1 MADTDG
7 IDEID
12 GIDGID
18 GIDRQDIRL
27 AVVMNGGVSLA
38 VWIGG
43 VAVELHHLAMAR
55 RWDEPVYR
63 PLLDLLC
70 ADARVDVIAGTSAGG
85 LNGAFLALGLAREK
99 DITPLCGLWR
109 DKGALGKLLQ
119 NPLRQRPASL
129 LRGDYFLDELRNALR
144 DVATSPPKAG
154 ADDGGTG
161 RQPVELI
168 LTGTL
173 WHGRQSTFCDDT
185 GVRITEVDHDA
196 RFRFTSRA
204 GVTDPVACLQ
214 DDGVVDRLAVA
225 ARCTSSFPAAFA
237 PQWVDVDGG
246 AAEGPWPSTA
256 GRANFRVPQYVVD
269 GGILLNKPIRPAL
282 EAVYRQTAQSQVR
295 RLLAYVVPDPSE
307 APPPAPAP
315 APAAAPAAAP
325 AVMPPPRAP
334 DVLLGVLTR
343 LRSTDSVSRELT
355 EIQARNEDT
364 RNRRRARA
372 RFAYA
377 LTGAA
382 RQLSEA
388 AWEGYLETRIQH
400 AADTIGRW
408 LAAGQPDGTAGRWS
422 EREIADRLRTVLRDR
437 RARPESFIPRGDSV
451 DEATGRT
458 GADWD
463 WGQSTVQGLRDI
475 VVDVLRRAVWLAP
488 MGSRERHAVIEARRR
503 ASTVCEEIEADWRT
517 LADHWTGAGADLP
530 PGTYDGLGKATAA
543 ATRRLD
549 DWLHQALT
557 ERDGPPDA
565 GAEDYAAQHARRYG
579 QATALADALLSCK
592 DALSRIAGAGA
603 GAGAGSEAGPGD
615 PAEESVVDPDGTE
628 RTHLKALTD
637 YLLHSTTQD
646 VLERMLRLEVV
657 QQAYGGSQRE
667 VEQEVEL
674 VQVSSRDPG
683 LLTGRQLHHFGAFYR
698 ASWRV
703 NDWIHG
709 RMDGAV
715 HLTRTLMSAER
726 LRQVWATDT
735 DAADAT
741 RRLMDALHDCAVD
754 ARDPADR
761 AWLEQTWQERYD
773 SACRGLVTEQI
784 VPVRPAPT
792 PAGRGPADDPRF
804 GLCVEAVT
812 HALQTGIL
820 RQELHLLAD
829 AVRTEGDG
837 RPEDSTRWLAQYD
850 AETSGEAGRPMRA
863 ETLWRLWESA
873 RAIGGQRI
881 TQEAGGDLFAE
892 TAAHS
897 AAVAASAVGA
907 PRPKA
912 VGAVLG
918 ALRGYTLAVWAMV
931 RFLTRPGRFG
941 RRAVDLAV
949 VTGGVL
955 LAVSLFVPGLP
966 VAFALAGVFL
976 LLAGWSAAAL
986 LTRDARRLG
995 LRLAAV
1001 ALVLLGVVVGYIYAN
1016 RNDAHMRETLWS
1028 VAVKLGIGLLVVLL
1042 GIFLARTR
1050 EPRGTSYH
1058 SQRPDG

>member
-1 MADTDG
+1 MAETD
-7 IDEID
+7 D
-12 GIDGID
+12 
-18 GIDRQDIRL
+18 IDRQDIRL

-43 VAVELHHLAMAR
+43 VTVELHHLAMAR
-55 RWDEPVYR
+55 RWDEAVYR

-119 NPLRQRPASL
+119 HPLQRQPPSL
-129 LRGDYFLDELRNALR
+129 LQGDYFLDELRNALR
-144 DVATSPPKAG
+144 AVATSPPRTG
-154 ADDGGTG
+154 ADDGRTG
-161 RQPVELI
+161 RRPVELI

-173 WHGRQSTFCDDT
+173 WRGRYSSSCDDT

-196 RFRFTSRA
+196 RFRFASQA
-204 GVTDPVACLQ
+204 GATDPVADLQ
-214 DDGVVDRLAVA
+214 DDGVIDRLAVA

-237 PQWVDVDGG
+237 PQWVDVDAD
-246 AAEGPWPSTA
+246 AADGPWPSTA

-295 RLLAYVVPDPSE
+295 RVLTYVVPDPSE
-307 APPPAPAP
+307 APPQAPAP
-315 APAAAPAAAP
+315 EPTGT
-325 AVMPPPRAP
+325 PPLRAP

-355 EIQARNEDT
+355 EIQVRNEDA
-364 RNRRRARA
+364 RHRRRARA

-377 LTGAA
+377 LAGAA
-382 RQLSEA
+382 RQLSGA
-388 AWEGYLETRIQH
+388 AWQGYLETRIEH

-408 LAAGQPDGTAGRWS
+408 LAAGQPAETAGRWS
-422 EREIADRLRTVLRDR
+422 EREIADRLRVVLRDR

-458 GADWD
+458 GTDWD
-463 WGQSTVQGLRDI
+463 WGQTAVQGLRDI

-488 MGSRERHAVIEARRR
+488 MGSPERRAIIEARRR
-503 ASTVCEEIEADWRT
+503 ANTVFEEIEEDWRT
-517 LADHWTGAGADLP
+517 LAEHWTRAGAGLP
-530 PGTYDGLGKATAA
+530 PGAYDGLGKATAA
-543 ATRRLD
+543 ATRRLE

-557 ERDGPPDA
+557 DWDGPPDT
-565 GAEDYAAQHARRYG
+565 GAEDYAERHARRYG
-579 QATALADALLSCK
+579 QATALADSLMSCD
-592 DALSRIAGAGA
+592 DALSRVAGAGT
-603 GAGAGSEAGPGD
+603 GAETGTEAGPGGL
-615 PAEESVVDPDGTE
+615 AGEAVVDPVGTE

-637 YLLHSTTQD
+637 YLLHSTQD
-646 VLERMLRLEVV
+646 VLDRMLRLEVV
-657 QQAYGGSQRE
+657 QQAYGDTQRA

-674 VQVSSRDPG
+674 IQVSSREPG

-709 RMDGAV
+709 RMDGAA
-715 HLTRTLMSAER
+715 HLARALMSVER
-726 LRQVWATDT
+726 LRQVWATDDDAD
-735 DAADAT
+735 DAAH
-741 RRLMDALHDCAVD
+741 RLVDALRACAVD

-761 AWLEQTWQERYD
+761 AWLEQTWQEHYA
-773 SACRGLVTEQI
+773 STCRGLATEQI
-784 VPVRPAPT
+784 IPIRPAT
-792 PAGRGPADDPRF
+792 PPGGPGPEDDPRL

-812 HALQTGIL
+812 HALQTNIL

-850 AETSGEAGRPMRA
+850 AAASTTTGRPLPA
-863 ETLWRLWESA
+863 ETMWRLWESA
-873 RAIGGQRI
+873 RTIGGQRI

-897 AAVAASAVGA
+897 AAVTASAVGA
-907 PRPKA
+907 PRVKA
-912 VGAVLG
+912 VGAVFS

-955 LAVSLFVPGLP
+955 LAMSLFVPGLP
-966 VAFALAGVFL
+966 VAFTLAGVFL

-1001 ALVLLGVVVGYIYAN
+1001 VLVLLCAAAFYIYAN
-1016 RNDAHMRETLWS
+1016 RNDVHLRETLWS
-1028 VAVKLGIGLLVVLL
+1028 LAVKLGVGLLVVLL

-1050 EPRGTSYH
+1050 GPRGTFYH
-1058 SQRPDG
+1058 SHRPDECSFDEQRTRSAAPR

>member
-1 MADTDG
+1 MAETD
-7 IDEID
+7 D
-12 GIDGID
+12 
-18 GIDRQDIRL
+18 IDRQDIRL

-63 PLLDLLC
+63 PLLDLLR

-119 NPLRQRPASL
+119 NPLRQRPVSL
-129 LRGDYFLDELRNALR
+129 LRGDYFLDELRGALR
-144 DVATSPPKAG
+144 DVATSPAKAG
-154 ADDGGTG
+154 ADDGRTG
-161 RQPVELI
+161 RQPIELI

-173 WHGRQSTFCDDT
+173 WRGRQSTFCDDT
-185 GVRITEVDHDA
+185 GVRITEIDHDA
-196 RFRFTSRA
+196 RFLFTSRA
-204 GVTDPVACLQ
+204 GAGAGAGATDPVAGLQ

-237 PQWVDVDGG
+237 PQWVDVDGD

-282 EAVYRQTAQSQVR
+282 EAVYRQTAQAQVR
-295 RLLAYVVPDPSE
+295 RLLTYVVPDPSE
-307 APPPAPAP
+307 APPPTPAP
-315 APAAAPAAAP
+315 APAA
-325 AVMPPPRAP
+325 MPPPHAA

-343 LRSTDSVSRELT
+343 LRSTDSVSRELA
-355 EIQARNEDT
+355 EIQTRNEDT
-364 RNRRRARA
+364 RHRRRARA

-388 AWEGYLETRIQH
+388 AWEGYLETRIRY

-408 LAAGQPDGTAGRWS
+408 LAAGQPAETAGRWS
-422 EREIADRLRTVLRDR
+422 EREIADRLRTVLRDQ
-437 RARPESFIPRGDSV
+437 RARPESFIPRGNSV
-451 DEATGRT
+451 DEAIGRT

-463 WGQSTVQGLRDI
+463 WGQTTVQGLRDI
-475 VVDVLRRAVWLAP
+475 VVDVLKRAVWLAP

-530 PGTYDGLGKATAA
+530 PGTHDGLGKATAP
-543 ATRRLD
+543 ATRHLE
-549 DWLHQALT
+549 DWLRRALT
-557 ERDGPPDA
+557 DWDGPPDA
-565 GAEDYAAQHARRYG
+565 DAEDYAARHARRYG
-579 QATALADALLSCK
+579 QATALAESLLSCK
-592 DALSRIAGAGA
+592 DALSRIAGAG
-603 GAGAGSEAGPGD
+603 S
-615 PAEESVVDPDGTE
+615 EESVVDPDGTG
-628 RTHLKALTD
+628 RTQLKALTD
-637 YLLHSTTQD
+637 YLLHPTQD
-646 VLERMLRLEVV
+646 VLGRMLRLEVV
-657 QQAYGGSQRE
+657 QQAYGDTQRG

-674 VQVSSRDPG
+674 IQVSSRDPG

-709 RMDGAV
+709 RMDGAA

-735 DAADAT
+735 DAADAAD
-741 RRLMDALHDCAVD
+741 RLMDALHDCAVD
-754 ARDPADR
+754 AREPADR
-761 AWLEQTWQERYD
+761 AWLEQTWQERYAP
-773 SACRGLVTEQI
+773 ACRGLVTEQI
-784 VPVRPAPT
+784 VPIRPAPT
-792 PAGRGPADDPRF
+792 PAGRGPDDDPRL
-804 GLCVEAVT
+804 GLCVEAVA

-850 AETSGEAGRPMRA
+850 AETAGAADRAMRA

-897 AAVAASAVGA
+897 AAVAAGAVGA
-907 PRPKA
+907 PRLKA
-912 VGAVLG
+912 VGTVLG

-1001 ALVLLGVVVGYIYAN
+1001 TLVLLGAAAWYIYAN
-1016 RNDAHMRETLWS
+1016 RHDAHMRETLWS
-1028 VAVKLGIGLLVVLL
+1028 MAVKLGIGLLVVLL

-1050 EPRGTSYH
+1050 EPRATSYH
-1058 SQRPDG
+1058 SQHPDE

>member
-1 MADTDG
+1 MAETD
-7 IDEID
+7 D
-12 GIDGID
+12 
-18 GIDRQDIRL
+18 IDRQDIRL

-63 PLLDLLC
+63 PLLDVLR

-99 DITPLCGLWR
+99 DITPLSGLWR

-119 NPLRQRPASL
+119 SPLQRQPVSL
-129 LRGDYFLDELRNALR
+129 LSGDYFLDELRNALR
-144 DVATSPPKAG
+144 DVATSPSRAG
-154 ADDGGTG
+154 ADDGRSG
-161 RQPVELI
+161 RRPVELI

-173 WHGRQSTFCDDT
+173 WRGRHSSFCDDT

-196 RFRFTSRA
+196 RFRFASRA
-204 GVTDPVACLQ
+204 GATDHAADLQ
-214 DDGVVDRLAVA
+214 DDGVIDRLAVA

-237 PQWVDVDGG
+237 PQWVDVDAGP
-246 AAEGPWPSTA
+246 ADGPWPSTA
-256 GRANFRVPQYVVD
+256 GHANFRVPQFVVD
-269 GGILLNKPIRPAL
+269 GGILLNKPVRPAL
-282 EAVYRQTAQSQVR
+282 EAVYRQTAQAQVR

-307 APPPAPAP
+307 APPPTTTPTPAP
-315 APAAAPAAAP
+315 APAGTPP
-325 AVMPPPRAP
+325 PPPRAP

-355 EIQARNEDT
+355 EIQVRNEDT
-364 RNRRRARA
+364 RRRRRARA

-388 AWEGYLETRIQH
+388 AWQGYLETRIEH
-400 AADTIGRW
+400 AADTISAW
-408 LAAGQPDGTAGRWS
+408 LTAGQPAETDGRWS
-422 EREIADRLRTVLRDR
+422 EQEIADRLRAVLRDR

-463 WGQSTVQGLRDI
+463 WGQTGVQGLRDI
-475 VVDVLRRAVWLAP
+475 VADVLKRAIWLAP
-488 MGSRERHAVIEARRR
+488 MGSPERHAVIEARRR
-503 ASTVCEEIEADWRT
+503 ANTVFEEIEADWHE
-517 LADHWTGAGADLP
+517 LADHWTRAGADLP
-530 PGTYDGLGKATAA
+530 PATYDELGKATPAG
-543 ATRRLD
+543 TRRLED
-549 DWLHQALT
+549 RLRQALT
-557 ERDGPPDA
+557 DWDGPPDP
-565 GAEDYAAQHARRYG
+565 GAEGYGARHARRYA
-579 QATALADALLSCK
+579 QAAALADALVSCG
-592 DALSRIAGAGA
+592 DALSRVS
-603 GAGAGSEAGPGD
+603 GSGD
-615 PAEESVVDPDGTE
+615 GETVVDPDGTG

-637 YLLHSTTQD
+637 YLLHATQD
-646 VLERMLRLEVV
+646 VLDTRNVLDRMLRLEVV
-657 QQAYGGSQRE
+657 QQAYGDTRRGL
-667 VEQEVEL
+667 EQEVEL
-674 VQVSSRDPG
+674 IQVSSRDPG

-709 RMDGAV
+709 RMDGAA
-715 HLTRTLMSAER
+715 HLTRTLMSVER
-726 LRQVWATDT
+726 LRQVWATDGDAD
-735 DAADAT
+735 DAA
-741 RRLMDALHDCAVD
+741 RRLVDALRTCAVD
-754 ARDPADR
+754 APDPADR
-761 AWLEQTWQERYD
+761 AWLDRIWQERYA

-792 PAGRGPADDPRF
+792 PTGRGPEDDPRL

-812 HALQTGIL
+812 HALQTDIL

-837 RPEDSTRWLAQYD
+837 RPEDSTRWLTQYD
-850 AETSGEAGRPMRA
+850 AEASGTAGRPMRA
-863 ETLWRLWESA
+863 ETLWRLWKSA
-873 RAIGGQRI
+873 GDIGRQRI

-892 TAAHS
+892 TAAQS

-907 PRPKA
+907 PRVKA
-912 VGAVLG
+912 VGAVLS

-931 RFLTRPGRFG
+931 HFLARPGRFG
-941 RRAVDLAV
+941 HRAVDLAV

-966 VAFALAGVFL
+966 VAFTLAGVFL

-986 LTRDARRLG
+986 LTRDAWRLG

-1001 ALVLLGVVVGYIYAN
+1001 VLVLLCAAAFYIYAN
-1016 RNDAHMRETLWS
+1016 RHDAHLRETLWS
-1028 VAVKLGIGLLVVLL
+1028 LAVKLGVGLLVVLL
-1042 GIFLARTR
+1042 GVFLARTR
-1050 EPRGTSYH
+1050 APRGTSSYH
-1058 SQRPDG
+1058 AHRTDE